1 MKKIFVCFFMFFS
14 IITIFSQ
21 SMEIVHTF
29 RFGEPFGLNRNWD
42 RVEGVPE
49 GPNAIYFQDNNLI
62 IPDSTPPGQWRI
74 FDEKSFVEISNILKP
89 SHGFSIS
96 PLNSLAKGSRNK
108 LFNLYLRR
116 DRFPTKYSYAI
127 DNSNIQ
133 ERDQISFDYKFF
145 LTENFL
151 FAQTNNNEL
160 ISWELLE
167 DGRYTYRNVKET
179 QEWLDSGVGEHI
191 GYHIGPSKKHNFG
204 DFRIANSGLYMGYL
218 WRNLIFP
225 EGEYKQISN
234 LRDFEY
240 IGGDSK
246 GLSYYWGI
254 GPLPIDY
261 GKIFKDPNFQVMI
274 AIVDTWTRKVTFR
287 MLEPGSWTPPYD
299 DDHNL
304 LGTFPKAIH
313 PNGDVYFFDA
323 DEEKQEYELKRLK
336 NDWWEEMGVDQ
347 RKIARIR
354 SNHIPLRNEESND
367 SGNNGYNFANEYVW
381 VLDEGDS
388 AIDESGTATKWIQV
402 QKIDGRKGW
411 IYETEVYWE

>member
-1 MKKIFVCFFMFFS
+1 MKKIGFNFLFLFVSVCA
-14 IITIFSQ
+14 FSQ
-21 SMEIVHTF
+21 TF
-29 RFGEPFGLNRNWD
+29 DLIKRFPDKQPFDFKLSWNK
-42 RVEGVPE
+42 VEGFKP
-49 GPNAIYFQDNNLI
+49 GPRFIGFVDNQIVFLYSDRMEWILMDMEDDYRIVKTIKTGIGGRFLRKFNNDYVLTRIYSNGFLSIYNRDLNHAPILNIALS
-62 IPDSTPPGQWRI
+62 DSM
-74 FDEKSFVEISNILKP
+74 NIN
-89 SHGFSIS
+89 SDYS
-96 PLNSLAKGSRNK
+96 P
-108 LFNLYLRR
+108 
-116 DRFPTKYSYAI
+116 
-127 DNSNIQ
+127 
-133 ERDQISFDYKFF
+133 F